1 MVFGNECKVTLRSW
15 RQPWGENVASVGLE
29 YRGVSKIFGPL
40 VVVEGVH
47 GVGFDEL
54 VEVKPPSG
62 EPRLGKVIE
71 LTQKAVTVQI
81 FEGTT
86 GLSPSETRTR
96 FLGNPLEVPVSTEML
111 GRVMNSFGVPIDG
124 HPQFFTEDKR
134 DVNGYPLNPSAREYP
149 RDFIQTG
156 ISAIDGLA
164 SLVRGQKLPVFS
176 GPGLS
181 HNVLAAQI
189 VRQAQIR
196 AKSEEFY
203 VVFIGMGLEH
213 DDAAFFRN
221 SFEETGAIKNVAM
234 FLNLAEDPPVERLIT
249 PRAGLTLAEYLA
261 FEQDA
266 HVLVLLTDITSYCEA
281 LREVSSA
288 MEEVPSR
295 KGYPGYMYSDL
306 ASLYER
312 AGRIASGNGSITQMP
327 ILTMPNDDI
336 THPIPDLTGYIT
348 EGQIVLSRGLE
359 KQGIY
364 PPINILTSL
373 SRLMK
378 DGIGRERTRDDHADV
393 ASQTYAAYAQYK
405 TVQSLAA
412 IIGEEGLGSRDRDYL
427 RFGTQFER
435 TLVNQGRY
443 ENRPIEQTLQI
454 SWDNLALLPDEELTS
469 IHPEIL
475 EKYFRKNTLHP
486 GA

>member
-1 MVFGNECKVTLRSW
+1 MAG
-15 RQPWGENVASVGLE
+15 VGLE
-29 YRGVSKIFGPL
+29 YKGVSQIHGPL
-40 VVVEGVH
+40 IVVENVQ
-47 GVGFDEL
+47 GVGYDEL
-54 VEVKPPSG
+54 VSVKTPDG
-62 EPRLGKVIE
+62 ETRLGSVIE
-71 LTQKAVTVQI
+71 VTQKAVTVQV

-96 FLGNPLEVPVSTEML
+96 FLGRPLEVPVSTEML
-111 GRVMNSFGVPIDG
+111 GRVMDSFGEPIDG
-124 HPQFFTEDKR
+124 HPRFFTEEKR
-134 DVNGYPLNPSAREYP
+134 NVNGYPLNPTAREYP

-176 GPGLS
+176 GSGLP
-181 HNVLAAQI
+181 HNDLAAQV
-189 VRQAQIR
+189 VRQARILGGD
-196 AKSEEFY
+196 EFY
-203 VVFIGMGLEH
+203 IVFIAMGLEH
-213 DDAAFFRN
+213 DDAAFFRD

-234 FLNLAEDPPVERLIT
+234 FLNLADDPAVERLVT

-266 HVLVLLTDITSYCEA
+266 HVLVLLTDMTNYCEA
-281 LREVSSA
+281 LREVSASK
-288 MEEVPSR
+288 EEVPSR

-312 AGRIASGNGSITQMP
+312 AGRIAGRKGSITQMP

-348 EGQIVLSRGLE
+348 EGQVVLSRGLE

-378 DGIGRERTRDDHADV
+378 DGIGKRRTRDDHADV
-393 ASQTYAAYAQYK
+393 ASQLYSAYAQYNS
-405 TVQSLAA
+405 VQSLAT
-412 IIGEEGLGSRDRDYL
+412 IIGEEGLVSRDKDYL
-427 RFGTQFER
+427 RFGSQFEKK
-435 TLVNQGRY
+435 LINQRKD
-443 ENRPIEQTLQI
+443 ENRTVEDTLK
-454 SWDNLALLPDEELTS
+454 LAWETLAVLPEEELTRV
-469 IHPEIL
+469 HPEYL
-475 EKYFRKNTLHP
+475 EKYLPKP
-486 GA
+486 S